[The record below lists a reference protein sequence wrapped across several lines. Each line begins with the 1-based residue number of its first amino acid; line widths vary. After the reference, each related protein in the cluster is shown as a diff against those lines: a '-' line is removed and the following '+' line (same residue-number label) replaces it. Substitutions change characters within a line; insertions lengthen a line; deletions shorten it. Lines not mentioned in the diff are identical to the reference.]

1 MGLDPNEVG
10 YFISQV
16 GAAAASF
23 GVSNADVQAVASLL
37 ATTFNVA
44 CAPAQ
49 ALVRGDSE
57 FQSICVAKE
66 CPKAPNAVCYLYE
79 NYGFFPEPMSTGGPS
94 CPASGGGGYSGGGSR
109 RQRRY

>member
-23 GVSNADVQAVASLL
+23 GVSDPDVQAVAGLL
-37 ATTFNVA
+37 AITFNVA

-79 NYGFFPEPMSTGGPS
+79 NYGFFPEPMSIGGPT
-94 CPASGGGGYSGGGSR
+94 CPASGGYSDGGGYSGGGSR
-109 RQRRY
+109 R